1 MMQKSD
7 EGINIFQKL
16 EDFNGKK
23 FTKFDDVLSGSPI
36 ASSRKDIDA
45 ALSLV
50 MMASK

>member
-7 EGINIFQKL
+7 EGINIFEKF
-16 EDFNGKK
+16 EDFDRKK
-23 FTKFDDVLSGSPI
+23 STKFDAVLSGSQI
-36 ASSRKDIDA
+36 ANSRKDIDA